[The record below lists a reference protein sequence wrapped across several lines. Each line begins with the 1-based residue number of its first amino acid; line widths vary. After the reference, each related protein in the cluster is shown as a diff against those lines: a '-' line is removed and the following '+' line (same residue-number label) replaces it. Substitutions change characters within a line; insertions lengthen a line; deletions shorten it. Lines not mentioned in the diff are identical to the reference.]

1 MLGGG
6 RFSTRLDYQTRL
18 DWTRLRLL
26 LVHDCRCA
34 PPRFS
39 QVKVAACGRMALQP
53 GSRAE
58 KLVQQQQSAG
68 RSGGFAWLLGR
79 KSRASGHP
87 DAAKLA
93 ARAFDSEPQRELA
106 AETRLTAE
114 NEDDGREG
122 VGGNTQLPRTDGFVV
137 HHFKNG
143 WYKGDFLNGVI
154 HGHGH
159 FAFANGESYE
169 GNWEENRMS
178 GRGKYTYLD
187 GSFFEG
193 EYRDGKKHGLGRYT
207 PALGDSYMIY
217 YEHGEPLQSGEAV
230 VYSEDHR
237 KPFLTTLMRDS
248 DVDSAEDLKA
258 FNNEEE
264 MGVGMK
270 FAQLDGGLVVS
281 DLLPGGS
288 ARLDGRIETGDR
300 LSAVAHTPVHD
311 WAVHDVLK
319 LLEAQTDPIIQ
330 LVFDREIGDGS
341 TASYTVNLE
350 RDLNQGRPRPKS
362 LLASLKPS
370 RQ

>member
-1 MLGGG
+1 
-6 RFSTRLDYQTRL
+6 
-18 DWTRLRLL
+18 
-26 LVHDCRCA
+26 
-34 PPRFS
+34 
-39 QVKVAACGRMALQP
+39 MAHLAIQP

-79 KSRASGHP
+79 KPRASGTAHP
-87 DAAKLA
+87 DATQLA

-106 AETRLTAE
+106 AETRLTAQSMPRGWSGPSSPATAWNATELWQTRGMEE
-114 NEDDGREG
+114 NEDDGGEG

-193 EYRDGKKHGLGRYT
+193 EYRNGKKHGLGRYT

-217 YEHGEPLQSGEAV
+217 YEHGKPLQSGEAV
-230 VYSEDHR
+230 VYSEDHHR
-237 KPFLTTLMRDS
+237 PFLTTLTRDS
-248 DVDSAEDLKA
+248 DVDSVEDLKA
-258 FNNEEE
+258 FNNKEE

-288 ARLDGRIETGDR
+288 ARRDGRIETGDR
-300 LSAVAHTPVHD
+300 LSAVAHTPVRD
-311 WAVHDVLK
+311 WAVNDVLK
-319 LLEAQTDPIIQ
+319 LLQAQPDPSIQ
-330 LVFDREIGDGS
+330 LAFDREIGDGS

-350 RDLNQGRPRPKS
+350 RDLNDGRPKPKS